1 LSSFAKS
8 LLYDA
13 LGQREWLGWVT
24 EEFPNLG
31 NDLRVIGSDRLKSIV
46 PDCVNPMAVVFELS
60 VHFGPDRAAA
70 DRFIAQI
77 QQRYRS
83 GTIGPHT
90 IALHPPLLDA
100 RSSKTNI
107 EVSIIPIGVGLAV
120 ALDRD
125 HPRLDLTTAELTQ
138 LGQQLYDLLRGLDG
152 YEVAMVGWDTD
163 RFTRLEL
170 QTDYQEELLD
180 GTMTGLVVARDQL
193 ASITTSQHFV
203 PFDAYADWI
212 PYRGTTAW

>member
-1 LSSFAKS
+1 
-8 LLYDA
+8 
-13 LGQREWLGWVT
+13 
-24 EEFPNLG
+24 
-31 NDLRVIGSDRLKSIV
+31 
-46 PDCVNPMAVVFELS
+46 MAVVFGLS
-60 VHFGPDRAAA
+60 VHFGPDRVAA

-77 QQRYRS
+77 KQRYRS
-83 GTIGPHT
+83 FPIGPHT

-100 RSSKTNI
+100 RSIETNI

-120 ALDRD
+120 AIDRD

-138 LGQQLYDLLRGLDG
+138 LGQQLYELLRGLDG

-170 QTDYQEELLD
+170 QTDCQEELLD
-180 GTMTGLVVARDQL
+180 GTMAGVVVARNQL
-193 ASITTSQHFV
+193 SSITTSQHFV

-212 PYRGTTAW
+212 PYTGTTAWP

>member
-1 LSSFAKS
+1 
-8 LLYDA
+8 
-13 LGQREWLGWVT
+13 
-24 EEFPNLG
+24 
-31 NDLRVIGSDRLKSIV
+31 
-46 PDCVNPMAVVFELS
+46 MAVVFELS

-77 QQRYRS
+77 HQRYRS
-83 GTIGPHT
+83 FPIGPHT
-90 IALHPPLLDA
+90 IALHPPLLNARDA
-100 RSSKTNI
+100 ANI

-125 HPRLDLTTAELTQ
+125 HPRLDLITAELTQ

-163 RFTRLEL
+163 QFTRLDL

-180 GTMTGLVVARDQL
+180 GTMTGIVVARDRR
-193 ASITTSQHFV
+193 ASLTTSQHFV
-203 PFDAYADWI
+203 PFDAYADWL
-212 PYRGTTAW
+212 PHTGTTAW

>member
-1 LSSFAKS
+1 VLVVKIG
-8 LLYDA
+8 LE
-13 LGQREWLGWVT
+13 LGKR
-24 EEFPNLG
+24 FSA
-31 NDLRVIGSDRLKSIV
+31 IIK
-46 PDCVNPMAVVFELS
+46 PMAVVFELS
-60 VHFGPDRAAA
+60 VHFGPDRVAA

-77 QQRYRS
+77 KQRYRS
-83 GTIGPHT
+83 FPIGSHT
-90 IALHPPLLDA
+90 IALHPPLLNARDA
-100 RSSKTNI
+100 TNI

-125 HPRLDLTTAELTQ
+125 HARLDLTTAELTE
-138 LGQQLYDLLRGLDG
+138 LGQHLYDLLRGLDS

-180 GTMTGLVVARDQL
+180 GTMTGIVVARDQL
-193 ASITTSQHFV
+193 ANITTSQHFV

-212 PYRGTTAW
+212 PYTGTTALQ